1 MYQFLVQVC
10 SIIHLQ
16 VSPEHVTMRDIVS
29 NYIYPN
35 TLKVIRITGADIK
48 KCS

>member
-16 VSPEHVTMRDIVS
+16 VSEHVMRDIVS

-35 TLKVIRITGADIK
+35 TLKVIKITEQI
-48 KCS
+48 